1 MHRFRSLLIL
11 ACAVCAAA
19 LVGCGSPPQTEEEA
33 KSDQEIQQQAPELQ
47 EGA

>member
-1 MHRFRSLLIL
+1 MRRLAVLLTL
-11 ACAVCAAA
+11 AASVVAFS